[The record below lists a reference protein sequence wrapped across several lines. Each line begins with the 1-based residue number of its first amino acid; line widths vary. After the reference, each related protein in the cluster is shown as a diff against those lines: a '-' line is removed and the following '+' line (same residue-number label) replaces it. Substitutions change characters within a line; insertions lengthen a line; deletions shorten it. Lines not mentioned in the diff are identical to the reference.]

1 MSLILQV
8 LTNFIKDTP
17 TQVFSWK
24 NFKNNFS
31 AEHLQWLLLSKQTP
45 TQVFT
50 SEICNIFKNTFFTEH
65 LRWLLLNGNFSVV
78 RLRNNKN
85 QHDVLWFPYSFPR
98 TSCEEKAPS
107 FWFWCNSI
115 LSFKT
120 IPLLINQ
127 TYTDHS
133 HLQWNKLLKK
143 NISCKKEKQQLKK
156 TS

>member
-1 MSLILQV
+1 MSQILQV

-50 SEICNIFKNTFFTEH
+50 SEICKIFKNTFFTEH

-115 LSFKT
+115 LSFKQYLC
-120 IPLLINQ
+120 LLIRSIQ
-127 TYTDHS
+127 TIHISNETNFS
-133 HLQWNKLLKK
+133 KRTSPVKKK
-143 NISCKKEKQQLKK
+143 NNG
-156 TS
+156 

>member
-24 NFKNNFS
+24 NFKSNFS

-50 SEICNIFKNTFFTEH
+50 SEICKIFKNTFFTEH
-65 LRWLLLNGNFSVV
+65 LRWLLLNGNFYVV

-85 QHDVLWFPYSFPR
+85 QHDFLWLPYSFPR

-107 FWFWCNSI
+107 FWFWCNSV
-115 LSFKT
+115 LSFQT

-127 TYTDHS
+127 TYTDHT

-143 NISCKKEKQQLKK
+143 NISCKKEKQRLKK